1 MLIKYQGQYVGKNGM
16 AASYPTNIAMVRFE
30 GDSTLPMTYSING
43 NSFVVNDG
51 YTIKNLKIGDV
62 VTIEASSVANKTF
75 SLRGLENFT
84 LNGCTW
90 NHKSSGSIVSA
101 NATFN
106 NLVDTTIGYD
116 DYRDKRFS
124 AYCSYDMST
133 SSQICDDYQ
142 PGMYVLDISSN
153 CLKDNYYNGT
163 DFATEVSCIS
173 NAGKSTGYRQ
183 GWSKEEDWG
192 QRGPEN
198 QEPRYMVSNVLGWQ
212 KVGAWEENLTVTL
225 TELNSNKSST
235 RFYAYDT
242 NSAGGSR
249 RIWKSIP
256 SFYPYAPSSWYN
268 TRNGYK
274 GYGPTYV
281 VELGNNSK
289 GYAPLNHSG
298 FMTCS
303 GILR

>member
-1 MLIKYQGQYVGKNGM
+1 MLIKYQGQFVGKNGM

-75 SLRGLENFT
+75 SLRGLDNFT

-101 NATFN
+101 NATLN
-106 NLVDTTIGYD
+106 SLVDTTIGYD

-124 AYCSYDMST
+124 AYCSFDMCT
-133 SSQICDDYQ
+133 SSQIADDYQ
-142 PGMYVLDISSN
+142 PGLYVVEISSN
-153 CLKDNYYNGT
+153 CLKDNYYNGV
-163 DFATEVSCIS
+163 DFATDVSCIS
-173 NAGKSTGYRQ
+173 NANKSTGYRT
-183 GWSKEEDWG
+183 GWSQENGWA
-192 QRGPEN
+192 QYGPEN
-198 QEPRYMVSNVLGWQ
+198 QTPQYMVNNVLGYS
-212 KVGAWEENLTVTL
+212 KVGLWEEQMTVTL
-225 TELNSNKSST
+225 TELKSTQSKIG
-235 RFYAYDT
+235 FYMYD
-242 NSAGGSR
+242 NFSAGGTKR
-249 RIWKSIP
+249 RWKSG
-256 SFYPYAPSSWYN
+256 YASLNQTSSWHN
-268 TRNGYK
+268 SKNGYN
-274 GYGPTYV
+274 GYGPTYCSEMGRGAGDYNPV
-281 VELGNNSK
+281 NQ
-289 GYAPLNHSG
+289 SG